1 MDILKILSNIFLFQR
16 CPLCGDLLFY
26 NSSEI
31 LCKFCTDLITVK
43 NISSDPNYCN
53 QCGIPLISES
63 DKCLRCRTTE
73 INYISNRSLFRYSG
87 EIKELIYQYKFKGQ
101 KDISLFFAKLISEY
115 IFRNNLKDIIVPV
128 PGRKIVKREQGWEH
142 IDLIAN
148 ILSKKYKIP
157 LIKLLRRSGKKAQKT
172 LNIEKRA
179 LNLRNSITVAKNI
192 KTVPDSVI
200 LLDDVFTTGT
210 TINECALVLKQ
221 AGVKK
226 VSSLTIAI
234 D

>member
-1 MDILKILSNIFLFQR
+1 MEAIKILSNILLSQR
-16 CPLCGDLLFY
+16 CALCGELLFY
-26 NSSEI
+26 NRSKV
-31 LCKFCTDLITVK
+31 LCKSCKDLLTVNK
-43 NISSDPNYCN
+43 ISTVPNCCN

-63 DKCLRCRTTE
+63 ERCLRCRATE

-101 KDISLFFAKLISEY
+101 KDISLFFAKLIFEY
-115 IFRNNLKDIIVPV
+115 IFKNNLKDIIVPV

-157 LIKLLRRSGKKAQKT
+157 LIKLLRRSGQKAQKT

-179 LNLRNSITVAKNI
+179 LNLRNSITIAKNSRN
-192 KTVPDSVI
+192 VPYSVI

-210 TINECALVLKQ
+210 TINECALILKQ

-226 VSSLTIAI
+226 VRSLTIAI